1 MKQKEAV
8 KKLMRSEGNFAKYY
22 MYSCIKVQRLYIV
35 VILLMFVYFFSEKG
49 FQPLDIHLIKLVDDS
64 CHEVLQLEET
74 KISSS
79 NRRIRLLGEEL
90 RTPYKPFSMP
100 YIIGNNIIK
109 QN

>member
-8 KKLMRSEGNFAKYY
+8 KKSMKSEGIFVKYY
-22 MYSCIKVQRLYIV
+22 AFLYQSSKTLIV
-35 VILLMFVYFFSEKG
+35 IAHICLFFSEKG

-90 RTPYKPFSMP
+90 RTPYKPFSLP

-109 QN
+109 EK

>member
-1 MKQKEAV
+1 M
-8 KKLMRSEGNFAKYY
+8 
-22 MYSCIKVQRLYIV
+22 
-35 VILLMFVYFFSEKG
+35 VYLFFSEKG

-90 RTPYKPFSMP
+90 RAPYKPFSMP
-100 YIIGNNIIK
+100 YIIGNNISHKNEVVRIFCEK
-109 QN
+109 QFPHAAVE